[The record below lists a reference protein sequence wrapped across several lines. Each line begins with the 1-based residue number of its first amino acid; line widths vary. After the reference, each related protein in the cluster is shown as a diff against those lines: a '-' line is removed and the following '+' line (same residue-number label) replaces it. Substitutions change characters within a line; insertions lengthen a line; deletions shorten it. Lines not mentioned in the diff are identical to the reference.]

1 MKAFVLSGGGSKGS
15 YQIGVWKALRKMHIK
30 FDIVTGTSVG
40 ALNGALITQNT
51 YHKAVK
57 IWKNINLKLLFGSEN
72 IKGIDQNNTLNLYK
86 MYGNNFLKHG
96 GMEVKNLE
104 NLIDKTLQKE
114 KFYHSPINYGLI
126 TFNLTQKKAVAIEK
140 KGIPKEKLTDY
151 LIASASC
158 YPAFKKKEIDGIK
171 YIDGGIIDN
180 LPINLA
186 IKMGATDIIAVDLR
200 APGIKQIPTKKANI
214 TVIKPNNKLTN
225 FLKFDKDG
233 AKRNIKLGFN
243 DTMKKFGKLEGKKYT
258 FKKNHITKNK
268 KEIIDTYKYIIL
280 QVLNTKKLAEE
291 FTKSTKLT
299 ANLENLSNQFFLKIM
314 EETGKSLKIEETK
327 IYSYKTFN
335 RIIKK
340 QLKKELKT
348 KKKKNKIK
356 KSAVEL
362 YQEIKKG
369 NYTKLKKQA
378 FLYPIEFLKAVYLFT
393 ICEG

>member
-1 MKAFVLSGGGSKGS
+1 MKALVLSGGGSKGS
-15 YQIGVWKALRKMHIK
+15 YQIGVWKALRKLHIK
-30 FDIVTGTSVG
+30 FDIVTGTSAG

-51 YHKAVK
+51 FHKAIK

-72 IKGIDQNNTLNLYK
+72 TKGINQNNTLNLYK

-96 GMEVKNLE
+96 GMEVKELE
-104 NLIDKTLQKE
+104 NLIDKTIKKE

-126 TFNLTQKKAVAIEK
+126 TFNITQKKAVAIEK
-140 KGIPKEKLTDY
+140 KEIPKEKLTDY

-214 TVIKPNNKLTN
+214 IIIKPNNKLTN
-225 FLKFDKDG
+225 FLRFDKYG

-243 DTMKKFGKLEGKKYT
+243 DTMKKFGKLEGNKYT
-258 FKKNHITKNK
+258 FKKNHTKKNK
-268 KEIIDTYKYIIL
+268 KELIDTYKYIII
-280 QVLNTKKLAEE
+280 QVLNTKKATEKFIE
-291 FTKSTKLT
+291 TTKLPI
-299 ANLENLSNQFFLKIM
+299 NLENLSNKLFLKIM

-327 IYSYKTFN
+327 IYSYKKFN
-335 RIIKK
+335 RTIKK
-340 QLKKELKT
+340 RLKQEI
-348 KKKKNKIK
+348 KKKSKKKKIK
-356 KSAVEL
+356 KSAIEL

-369 NYTKLKKQA
+369 NYSKLKKKA
-378 FLYPIEFLKAVYLFT
+378 FLYPMEFLKAVYLFT